1 MRAAFLPKEVKMK
14 IPFLLLS
21 IQAAMLGGL
30 ALIFFVM

>member
-1 MRAAFLPKEVKMK
+1 MLEGGHMK

-21 IQAAMLGGL
+21 LQAVMLGGL